1 MPKFIDLKGQK
12 INRLTALQYI
22 KGYDKKTGQGQW
34 ECLCECGN
42 ITHVTTQ
49 NLFYGRVKSCGCYK
63 KEGRKNHF
71 NNNITLLGRRK
82 TLIKESKKIGRM
94 ELDKKRLLTAKEKK
108 EEKEAIEKLCKIFG
122 GV

>member
-1 MPKFIDLKGQK
+1 MPKFIDLQGKK

-34 ECLCECGN
+34 ECLCDCGN
-42 ITHVTTQ
+42 IHHVTTQ

-63 KEGRKNHF
+63 REGGLYSNRK
-71 NNNITLLGRRK
+71 RK
-82 TLIKESKKIGRM
+82 PY
-94 ELDKKRLLTAKEKK
+94 KKRIKPTIRITKKK
-108 EEKEAIEKLCKIFG
+108 EEEAIEKLVNIFG